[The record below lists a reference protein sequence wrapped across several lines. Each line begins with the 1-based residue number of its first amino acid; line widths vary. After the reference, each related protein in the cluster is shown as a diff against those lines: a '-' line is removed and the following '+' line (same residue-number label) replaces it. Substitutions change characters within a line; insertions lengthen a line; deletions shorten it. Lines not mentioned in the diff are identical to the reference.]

1 MIGNI
6 VYKELTLQ
14 TIQEVEAG
22 NSIAT
27 VLAQSKVVPAMLPQ
41 MMIVGEQT
49 GKLDL
54 ILDKLSAF
62 YAKELENLVANLVSI
77 IEPLILV
84 VMGGAVAVIVMAIL
98 LPMYNLSNAI
108 SFLPVFRLG

>member
-1 MIGNI
+1 VADVIGNVI
-6 VYKELTLQ
+6 YKDLTMQ
-14 TIQEVEAG
+14 TIKQVEAG
-22 NSIAT
+22 NSIASIFI
-27 VLAQSKVVPAMLPQ
+27 QSRNIPPMLPQ

-54 ILDKLSAF
+54 ILDKLASF

-84 VMGGAVAVIVMAIL
+84 VMGAGVTVIVMAIL

-108 SFLPVFRLG
+108 S